1 MSETHPPAK
10 AATIFL
16 RSNRGMKAFNFF
28 SIVILSSLLALAS
41 CTPKGLSRNSEPL
54 KMKPLHL
61 ANPASSYCLKKGGK
75 IFFEQDK
82 NGNKHGICGFEDNR
96 QCEEWALFRGN
107 CPAGGLKVT
116 GYDTWDEKY
125 CAIRGGKPFGADCLL
140 PEDINLSE
148 AKLMEYRCDQSKK
161 ILIAWNEGTAILLS
175 NQKKTSYQR
184 ALSASGSRYT
194 NNERQLWS
202 YRKNVM
208 LSDGSDKSEEC
219 VPAND

>member
-10 AATIFL
+10 AAKIFL
-16 RSNRGMKAFNFF
+16 GSNWGMKAFNFF
-28 SIVILSSLLALAS
+28 SIVILSSLLALGG
-41 CTPKGLSRNSEPL
+41 CTPEGLSSNSEPL

-96 QCEEWALFRGN
+96 QCEEWALFRDS
-107 CPAGGLKVT
+107 CPVGGIKVT
-116 GYDTWDEKY
+116 GYSSWEEKF
-125 CAIRGGKPFGADCLL
+125 CAIRGGKPFGPNCLL
-140 PEDINLSE
+140 PEDINLSK
-148 AKLMEYRCDQSKK
+148 AKLVNYRCSEKK
-161 ILIAWNEGTAILLS
+161 GISIAWSEDTAILFS
-175 NQKKTSYQR
+175 DQKKLSFRR
-184 ALSASGSRYT
+184 AISASGARYT
-194 NNERQLWS
+194 NDGRQLWS

-219 VPAND
+219 IPAND